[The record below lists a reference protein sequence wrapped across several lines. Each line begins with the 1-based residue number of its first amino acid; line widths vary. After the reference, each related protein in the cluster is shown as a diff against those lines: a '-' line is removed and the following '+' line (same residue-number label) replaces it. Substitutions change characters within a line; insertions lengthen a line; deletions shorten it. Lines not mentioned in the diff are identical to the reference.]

1 MDKAIARPSSTSAES
16 WQEIQVP
23 LSIVQFFVIKFSSF
37 FASAMDS
44 SALYGKQST
53 ENHGRLS
60 LFGQSACPYS
70 TYRFI
75 FQTYF
80 VEFFKLRLI
89 MSTNQKHGT
98 CGIVSKLER
107 FQNLHFSQSLLQMKS
122 IPKRIKKLN
131 SLFLMLLSFKY
142 SDDVS
147 YRPRYVVRDILAR
160 IWRMGKGGRLKINFK
175 RALLWCMRF
184 LRRRITVLYGDNLPL
199 PIKRLVKSEPMKRRS
214 RSRSFSNKIRKSKS
228 GRVSPRLL
236 KRQTSNQARIFKI
249 DLCRVIRSV
258 HGTLTKASPIS
269 QCLITQ
275 MSTPWLM
282 ESMKLRSESMT
293 QNRRLVKTG
302 IPEPGQASDTR
313 VLNAFG
319 IPEWRNLWRHRM
331 ERYHQA
337 QHRSFTPIY
346 R

>member
-1 MDKAIARPSSTSAES
+1 
-16 WQEIQVP
+16 
-23 LSIVQFFVIKFSSF
+23 
-37 FASAMDS
+37 
-44 SALYGKQST
+44 
-53 ENHGRLS
+53 
-60 LFGQSACPYS
+60 
-70 TYRFI
+70 
-75 FQTYF
+75 
-80 VEFFKLRLI
+80 
-89 MSTNQKHGT
+89 
-98 CGIVSKLER
+98 
-107 FQNLHFSQSLLQMKS
+107 
-122 IPKRIKKLN
+122 
-131 SLFLMLLSFKY
+131 
-142 SDDVS
+142 
-147 YRPRYVVRDILAR
+147 
-160 IWRMGKGGRLKINFK
+160 MGKDGWLKISFK

-249 DLCRVIRSV
+249 DLCQVIRSV

-313 VLNAFG
+313 VPNVFG
-319 IPEWRNLWRHRM
+319 ILE
-331 ERYHQA
+331 
-337 QHRSFTPIY
+337 
-346 R
+346 

>member
-1 MDKAIARPSSTSAES
+1 
-16 WQEIQVP
+16 
-23 LSIVQFFVIKFSSF
+23 
-37 FASAMDS
+37 MDS

-80 VEFFKLRLI
+80 AECFKLRVI

-147 YRPRYVVRDILAR
+147 YRLRYVSSPRVPGQD
-160 IWRMGKGGRLKINFK
+160 M
-175 RALLWCMRF
+175 
-184 LRRRITVLYGDNLPL
+184 
-199 PIKRLVKSEPMKRRS
+199 
-214 RSRSFSNKIRKSKS
+214 S
-228 GRVSPRLL
+228 GRGRANDGKL
-236 KRQTSNQARIFKI
+236 
-249 DLCRVIRSV
+249 DLSV
-258 HGTLTKASPIS
+258 
-269 QCLITQ
+269 
-275 MSTPWLM
+275 
-282 ESMKLRSESMT
+282 
-293 QNRRLVKTG
+293 
-302 IPEPGQASDTR
+302 
-313 VLNAFG
+313 
-319 IPEWRNLWRHRM
+319 
-331 ERYHQA
+331 RY
-337 QHRSFTPIY
+337 SGV
-346 R
+346 